1 MKEEIAAA
9 VFFITCLAKKRGK
22 LDRRRRERFAVEL
35 TALLFERYKSH
46 WYPGEPSRG
55 QAFRCLRMNKAQ
67 SRDPVLERACRRS
80 EIEYEELGLPREMT
94 IWVDP
99 LEVSCRYGE
108 KSSPFCVAPLEE
120 RRDHGE
126 FSRRIASAVDR
137 ASSDY
142 LSGASSDEESGIGGG
157 SSSSSSSSSSANSSL
172 SSGSS
177 APEPKS
183 IPTVSNPNSVYQV
196 SEFAAPAMQ
205 PWAQY
210 QKRKAYHGDGYQQ
223 HQPSSGYYSQSKS
236 FKNYRPSFVF
246 AGPRVDRYHWVS
258 KNRS

>member
-9 VFFITCLAKKRGK
+9 VFFITRLAKKRGK

-35 TALLFERYKSH
+35 TRLLFERYKSH

-55 QAFRCLRMNKAQ
+55 QAFRCMRMNKSQ
-67 SRDPVLERACRRS
+67 SRDPVLERACQRS
-80 EIEYEELGLPREMT
+80 EIEYEDLGLPREMT

-99 LEVSCRYGE
+99 FEVSCRYGE

-142 LSGASSDEESGIGGG
+142 LSGASSDEESGIGN
-157 SSSSSSSSSSANSSL
+157 SSVNSSL

-177 APEPKS
+177 GPEPKT
-183 IPTVSNPNSVYQV
+183 IPTVSNPNSVYQA
-196 SEFAAPAMQ
+196 SEFTLLAMQ
-205 PWAQY
+205 PWTQY

-223 HQPSSGYYSQSKS
+223 HQSNFYPQSKN
-236 FKNYRPSFVF
+236 FKNYRPSFAF
-246 AGPRVDRYHWVS
+246 SGPRVDRYHWVS